1 MQQLPDWYPSSNS
14 GYAILVFFP
23 ISCMLVPMA
32 DPAGSSCPTLQ
43 RLTNRMD
50 VFLKDPEVQLSGSQT
65 HRLHEVEKVRN
76 VFSRHVG
83 L

>member
-1 MQQLPDWYPSSNS
+1 MQQLADWQPFASS
-14 GYAILVFFP
+14 GYAMFFF
-23 ISCMLVPMA
+23 ISRILVPMA
-32 DPAGSSCPTLQ
+32 DLAGSSCTTSQ
-43 RLTNRMD
+43 KVINHMD
-50 VFLKDPEVQLSGSQT
+50 VFVKDPEVGLSSSQT